1 MSDIA
6 SVSSKEFLDIRATI
20 ECGFIVKRVRD
31 MIRTYSQ
38 IILVLQGLFKIN
50 VSWRLTN
57 MVLQKQITEKAAFV
71 LKNTKD
77 VDLQQT
83 S

>member
-57 MVLQKQITEKAAFV
+57 MVFQKQITEKAAFV